1 MITTTGMP
9 EGVWFAEVTGTF
21 SPLEPRSQLLGGPH
35 LRAEPSLLQ
44 KLGDRAE
51 KDTFTQVAR
60 EVPFAILGSLP
71 SQGVPGPLLA
81 PPF

>member
-9 EGVWFAEVTGTF
+9 EGVWFAKVTGTF
-21 SPLEPRSQLLGGPH
+21 SPLELCSQLLGGTH

-51 KDTFTQVAR
+51 KATFTQVAR
-60 EVPFAILGSLP
+60 EVF
-71 SQGVPGPLLA
+71 PLLS
-81 PPF
+81 